1 MSFTDYPYYLCI
13 IILLLLLLFV
23 NKKHHWVFLLSF
35 SIIFYGYKHWEYML
49 LLLISVSI
57 DYICSIKI
65 ENSASV
71 EKQRLLLITSLI
83 SNLGI
88 LFFFKYFPELYAKWS
103 WIEYHKGIIGIG
115 NIALPPGISFYTLQS
130 IGYTIDVYR
139 KTVKAERYFGYFLL
153 YVCFFP
159 QLIAGP
165 IERPQKLIP
174 QLRNPATINIPYI
187 QSGLFLIGIGLFK
200 KLVIADRIFII
211 LNDTLS
217 SENNM
222 LGWQAWVFG
231 TLAFLAVYI
240 DMSAYTDIARGSA
253 RLFGIELSINF
264 YRPMLSLSLGEFW
277 QRWHISL
284 SSWIMSYLFKPLVQL
299 NPSRFHRHLSLIITF
314 LIIGLWHGPTIPFIL
329 MGGLHGCAI
338 VLERI
343 TVYKWPQTKFFN
355 ILRFIRTH
363 LLINVSGVLFL
374 SPTIEVAM
382 KIYANMFYFDEFIN
396 ISSLKTQLHGYT
408 FSFILFISPL
418 LLIILESQ
426 HRLIET
432 REIFSEKIILRN
444 FIIIYIIIF
453 ISIGLG
459 ARKANDFLYFFF

>member
-1 MSFTDYPYYLCI
+1 
-13 IILLLLLLFV
+13 
-23 NKKHHWVFLLSF
+23 
-35 SIIFYGYKHWEYML
+35 
-49 LLLISVSI
+49 
-57 DYICSIKI
+57 
-65 ENSASV
+65 
-71 EKQRLLLITSLI
+71 LI

-88 LFFFKYFPELYAKWS
+88 LFFFKYFPELYDKWP
-103 WIEYHKGIIGIG
+103 WIEYRTGPINIG
-115 NIALPPGISFYTLQS
+115 NTVLPLGISFYTLQS
-130 IGYTIDVYR
+130 IGYTIYVYR

-159 QLIAGP
+159 QLVAGP
-165 IERPQKLIP
+165 IERPQRLIP
-174 QLRNPATINIPYI
+174 QLRNPATINISDI
-187 QSGLFLIGIGLFK
+187 QSGLFLIGIGIFK

-211 LNDTLS
+211 LNDILS
-217 SENNM
+217 SENNI

-253 RLFGIELSINF
+253 RLFGIKLSINF

-277 QRWHISL
+277 QRWHISF
-284 SSWIMSYLFKPLVQL
+284 SSWIMNYLFKPLVQL

-329 MGGLHGCAI
+329 MGGLHGCAL

-343 TVYKWPQTKFFN
+343 TVYKWPRTKFFN

-363 LLINVSGVLFL
+363 LLINAGGVLFL
-374 SPTIEVAM
+374 SPTIEMAM
-382 KIYANMFYFDEFIN
+382 KIYTNMFHFDEFIN

-408 FSFILFISPL
+408 FSFILFMSPL

-426 HRLIET
+426 NHLLET
-432 REIFSEKIILRN
+432 RKVSPEKSILSKFILIYVTIFMA
-444 FIIIYIIIF
+444 
-453 ISIGLG
+453 IGLG
-459 ARKANDFLYFFF
+459 ARKTNDFLYFFF